1 MIVNAAVFLGQLHI
15 QIATQDNQALAFI
28 TNDFTLP
35 KNQWFRLTIQC
46 NIQQVPLARTIR
58 LSAPS
63 VPPLSIALS
72 VEMCCSLCSSYV
84 KLRDIH
90 AYYVGTC

>member
-35 KNQWFRLTIQC
+35 KNQWFRLIIQC
-46 NIQQVPLARTIR
+46 NIQQVPLARAIR
-58 LSAPS
+58 LC
-63 VPPLSIALS
+63 VK
-72 VEMCCSLCSSYV
+72 MCQFLGVFVACV
-84 KLRDIH
+84 VR
-90 AYYVGTC
+90 T